1 MLINIGPLIYLQLGE
16 CHLFFMEDQRIW
28 GDLNMDCLVKIFGR
42 VGMESLLLD
51 IPFVCKS
58 WYKASLDSSC
68 WQCLIF
74 PDFTADQAVSL
85 GLEPNTLCQ
94 RFVSE
99 YRIDKSRFS
108 STTFVKFVV
117 NRSRGKATS
126 ITIPA
131 YCTREAVEFVAHV

>member
-1 MLINIGPLIYLQLGE
+1 
-16 CHLFFMEDQRIW
+16 
-28 GDLNMDCLVKIFGR
+28 MDCLVNIFGR

-74 PDFTADQAVSL
+74 PDFTADL

>member
-1 MLINIGPLIYLQLGE
+1 
-16 CHLFFMEDQRIW
+16 MEDQRIW
-28 GDLNMDCLVKIFGR
+28 GDLNSDCLVKIFGK

-74 PDFTADQAVSL
+74 PDFTADPAASL
-85 GLEPNTLCQ
+85 SLEPNTLCQ

-108 STTFVKFVV
+108 STKFVKFVV

-126 ITIPA
+126 ITLPA
-131 YCTREAVEFVAHV
+131 YCTQEAVEFVAHV